1 MGMTKM
7 PHLRR
12 VTDPV
17 TGETCKMLRHRS
29 GMEIWIAEQPEFH
42 TAAAQLGVRFGS
54 VHTQFDVNGGTHRIP
69 AGTAHFLEHTV
80 FERDGE
86 DASVLL
92 NRLGAADNAYTTFD
106 RTVFYFQTQQNF
118 QEALE
123 ILLRF
128 VLHPHFTA
136 ESIEKER
143 PIITQEICEYLD
155 APDDRLFYGLMNGL
169 YRSLPVREDV
179 AGSAES
185 IAQITPA
192 LLERCHAAFY
202 RPEHMVLC
210 CAGNLPAE
218 MILETADRLLPHLPP
233 LTAVPVFQPE
243 PAAPARRR
251 ICRRMAV
258 SKTQFSIGFKS
269 GPVQGDALL
278 IQTQLGELVLELI
291 AGAAS
296 PLYAEMHADGL
307 INDCFSTSA
316 FTGER
321 WFVLMAEGESDD
333 PEEVLARLN
342 AEIARVLREGIDAER
357 FAALQRA
364 AYGDA
369 LLSVN
374 TPAAASSAMLDACMM
389 RLDSPYAERSCLA
402 ALTPAD
408 ALTLL
413 RERLNPEQVCL
424 SVITPM
430 QDREPDTKG

>member
-1 MGMTKM
+1 MKRTDV
-7 PHLRR
+7 PNLRR

-17 TGETCKMLRHRS
+17 TGEQCRMLRHRS
-29 GMEIWIAEQPEFH
+29 GMEIWTAEQPGFH

-54 VHTQFDVNGGTHRIP
+54 VHTQFDLHGVREQIP

-80 FERDGE
+80 FEHDGA

-92 NRLGAADNAYTTFD
+92 SRLGASDNAYTTFD
-106 RTVFYFQTQQNF
+106 RTVFYYQAQEHFF
-118 QEALE
+118 EALE
-123 ILLRF
+123 TLLQF
-128 VLHPHFTA
+128 VLHPTFSA
-136 ESIEKER
+136 ANIDKER
-143 PIITQEICEYLD
+143 PIIAQEICEYAD

-185 IAQITPA
+185 IRQITPA
-192 LLERCHAAFY
+192 LLKRCHSAFY
-202 RPEHMVLC
+202 RPENLVLC
-210 CAGNLPAE
+210 CAGN
-218 MILETADRLLPHLPP
+218 ITLETVLEIADRLIQPLPGQS
-233 LTAVPVFQPE
+233 AVPVDPE
-243 PAAPARRR
+243 EPLLPAKKRIRRQ
-251 ICRRMAV
+251 MAV

-269 GPVQGDALL
+269 RPVQGEELL

-296 PLYAEMHADGL
+296 PLYAKMHADGL

-316 FTGER
+316 FTGEQ
-321 WFVLMAEGESDD
+321 WFVLSAEGESDE
-333 PEEVLARLN
+333 PEQVLRLLN
-342 AEIARVLREGIDAER
+342 AEIARVLETGIDAER
-357 FAALQRA
+357 FAALRRA

-374 TPAAASSAMLDACMM
+374 TPAAAASAMLDACMM

-402 ALTPAD
+402 ALTPDD

-413 RERLNPEQVCL
+413 RERLKPEQVCL
-424 SVITPM
+424 SVIDPL
-430 QDREPDTKG
+430 